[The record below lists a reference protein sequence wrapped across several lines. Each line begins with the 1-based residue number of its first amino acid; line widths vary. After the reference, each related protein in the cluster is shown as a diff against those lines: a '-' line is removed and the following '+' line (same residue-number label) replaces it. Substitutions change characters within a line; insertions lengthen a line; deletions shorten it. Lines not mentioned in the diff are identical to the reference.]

1 MAGGTDNQ
9 KVLIGA
15 PDQSKTTGAIMRA
28 PLGTDLPESI
38 DAAMPGTTLDEAFV
52 GCGYVNEDGLS
63 ITPDMSTKDI
73 KDWSQQ
79 VVRKIVESFTNE
91 VAWKHLETS
100 KESLENY
107 FGPDNVEVL
116 AAANTT
122 HGTQL
127 KATLNKAELPRCAWI
142 ARIKDGKQRV
152 LVVLPDAQV
161 TSREAIEFKGADPT
175 TWGVTL
181 TTYEDE
187 NGNHA
192 YIYTDDGLVTTV

>member
-15 PDQSKTTGAIMRA
+15 PNQSKTTGAILRA

-38 DAAMPGTTLDEAFV
+38 DAAIPGTTLDPLFV
-52 GCGYVNEDGLS
+52 GCGYINEDGLS

-73 KDWSQQ
+73 KDWSQA

-107 FGPDNVEVL
+107 FGQANVTVE

-127 KATLNKAELPRCAWI
+127 KARLNKDELPHQAWVVLV
-142 ARIKDGKQRV
+142 KDGKQRV
-152 LVVLPDAQV
+152 LIVIPDGQV

-181 TTYEDE
+181 TTYEDA
-187 NGNHA
+187 NGDHVL
-192 YIYTDDGLVTTV
+192 IYTDDGLVTTA

>member
-1 MAGGTDNQ
+1 MAGGIDNQ

-28 PLGTDLPESI
+28 PLGTALPGSI
-38 DAAMPGTTLDEAFV
+38 DAAMPETLDDAFV
-52 GCGYVNEDGLS
+52 GCGYINEDGLS

-73 KDWSQQ
+73 LDWSQQ

-107 FGPDNVEVL
+107 FGEDNVEVL
-116 AAANTT
+116 AAANAS

-127 KATLNKAELPRCAWI
+127 LAKLNKAELPRCAWI

-161 TSREAIEFKGADPT
+161 TGREAIEFKGSDPT

-187 NGNHA
+187 DGNHA